1 MNENKININWYSGQ
15 VSDTNIPNEKK
26 GVFSISEVG
35 NQPIKVRHVSDQ
47 SIARCNK
54 NMIADL
60 QNNRRERQESLDTAN
75 QPRFGKTRILKK

>member
-1 MNENKININWYSGQ
+1 MFNNSNENEIHTSN
-15 VSDTNIPNEKK
+15 KK
-26 GVFSISEVG
+26 NVFPISEISKKS
-35 NQPIKVRHVSDQ
+35 IKVRHVSDQ

-75 QPRFGKTRILKK
+75 QPRFGKTRILKNNYSR